1 MMSKSIIDCGSIA
14 LRTVPV
20 YLKSGNRKLKV
31 NALLDDASTKTYV
44 NADVAAELGLQGH
57 SQRVNV
63 SVLNGA
69 VETFETTPIDCF
81 VESLDGKSYTI
92 TAFTT
97 TRVTGNM
104 NVIDWNMCAREWPH
118 LEGLNFPQLGPR
130 SIVDL
135 LIGLDCA
142 DLHYSFKDIRGS
154 QLQDSLH

>member
-20 YLKSGNRKLKV
+20 V

-57 SQRVNV
+57 LQRVNI

-81 VESLDGKSYTI
+81 VESLDGKSYKI

-104 NVIDWNMCAREWPH
+104 NVIDWNMYAREWPH
-118 LEGLNFPQLGPR
+118 GPR
-130 SIVDL
+130 PIVYL

-142 DLHYSFKDIRGS
+142 DLHYSFKDIWDS